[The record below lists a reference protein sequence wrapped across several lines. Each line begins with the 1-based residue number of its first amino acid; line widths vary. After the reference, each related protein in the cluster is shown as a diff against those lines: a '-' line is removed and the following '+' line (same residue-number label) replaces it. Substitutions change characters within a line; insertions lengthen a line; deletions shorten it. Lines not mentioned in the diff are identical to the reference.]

1 MSFIPVF
8 SPYNQFVAGFGKGAT
23 SLPFWEDVYGFD
35 MSSIGKEI
43 LEDTARIP
51 IVDVVEERDL
61 VTQPTLLQV

>member
-1 MSFIPVF
+1 LD
-8 SPYNQFVAGFGKGAT
+8 QFVAGFGKGAT

-43 LEDTARIP
+43 HDDTTRLP
-51 IVDVVEERDL
+51 IVDVIAERDL